1 MSATASFAVARAA
14 MAWWA
19 SKRPLSC
26 DLGHHI
32 ANPTINTVSAD
43 ERALARACA
52 VWADTT
58 RRRRGVRR

>member
-19 SKRPLSC
+19 SRRPLSYS
-26 DLGHHI
+26 LGRHI
-32 ANPTINTVSAD
+32 ANPIANTASAE